1 MVLVESLTRQSTNQD
16 FEDTRGAEFGNGFV
30 GNHLYGIK
38 PDAARTIAY
47 RYPVTKKW
55 TGPIKISYKPNDTIE
70 SSGQELVIFRDN
82 DMMNDSCVILDPWRI
97 SELNTKK
104 EEVKDGEMALAII
117 VLKEEPYSN
126 SRIPHDRREELQQRY
141 GVVPL
146 VPEDILFQGVIRDTR
161 PEDPSY
167 QKDPDSLVFDY
178 IPMDL
183 ITGGEIEKLQQ
194 ERQKDF
200 AQRYLKNNHPTK
212 APQTPLEVLVS
223 QG

>member
-1 MVLVESLTRQSTNQD
+1 MGLVESLTRQNTNQD
-16 FEDTRGAEFGNGFV
+16 FENTLGAEFGNGFI

-55 TGPIKISYKPNDTIE
+55 AGPIKISYKPNDAIE

-97 SELNTKK
+97 SELNTEK
-104 EEVKDGEMALAII
+104 EEVEDGEMALAII

-126 SRIPHDRREELQQRY
+126 SRIPHDRREELQRKY

-146 VPEDILFQGVIRDTR
+146 DPEDILFQGLIRDIR

-167 QKDPDSLVFDY
+167 QRDPDSLVFDY

-183 ITGGEIEKLQQ
+183 ITKQEIDESQQ
-194 ERQKDF
+194 ETQKNN
-200 AQRYLKNNHPTK
+200 ALRYLKNSHPTK